1 MDSSFLF
8 IDRGSMDKLGKPQ
21 TIKRNTSIDVAKRAG
36 VSQSTVSRALNPHSR
51 MSAELRKRVCTAAK
65 ELNYRPNAIA
75 RGMASRN
82 THIIGLTISDA
93 VSSYYYKL
101 LKLFTAKMH
110 EVGLQLMLFNTS
122 EEEDVD
128 RVLDRLIEYRVD
140 SLIVEGVSVTKEFID
155 TCVSHGIPVILFGRN
170 IPGINAQTICIDE
183 VTSGRTVARIL
194 HQGGGEQYA
203 FITAKEDKYSSRNR
217 MAGYVGYLE
226 EQGIPSC
233 QIEEAG
239 FSYDEG
245 YAAAIRLLTGE
256 TPPDAIC
263 CVTDI
268 IALGVMDAARYKLGL
283 RIPEDLSVISF
294 DNIEEG
300 SMDAFSLTTVSQPI
314 EDMVDVSIKLLL
326 AWQKGES
333 ETRCLQGQSLFDG
346 EVILRD
352 STRLPKR

>member
-1 MDSSFLF
+1 MNNL
-8 IDRGSMDKLGKPQ
+8 DKPR
-21 TIKRNTSIDVAKRAG
+21 TVKRVTSIDVAKKAG
-36 VSQSTVSRALNPHSR
+36 VSQSTVSRALNPLCRIST
-51 MSAELRKRVCTAAK
+51 ELREKVYAAAK

-82 THIIGLTISDA
+82 THIIGLTISDT

-110 EVGLQLMLFNTS
+110 EEGLQLMLFNTS
-122 EEEDVD
+122 GGEDVAK
-128 RVLDRLIEYRVD
+128 VLDRLIEYRVD
-140 SLIVEGVSVTKEFID
+140 SLIVEGVSVSKEFID
-155 TCVSHGIPVILFGRN
+155 TCASHGIPVILFGRN

-183 VTSGRTVARIL
+183 MTSGRTVARIL
-194 HQGGGEQYA
+194 HQGGAKQYA

-217 MAGYVGYLE
+217 KAGYVAYLE

-256 TPPDAIC
+256 NPPDAIC

-268 IALGVMDAARYKLGL
+268 IALGVMDAARFKLGL

-300 SMDAFSLTTVSQPI
+300 RMDAFSLTTVSQPI
-314 EDMVDVSIKLLL
+314 EDMVDASIQLLL
-326 AWQKGES
+326 SWQAGAS
-333 ETRCLQGQSLFDG
+333 ETPNQPAKTLFEG
-346 EVILRD
+346 EVILRN
-352 STRLPKR
+352 SAKIPIR